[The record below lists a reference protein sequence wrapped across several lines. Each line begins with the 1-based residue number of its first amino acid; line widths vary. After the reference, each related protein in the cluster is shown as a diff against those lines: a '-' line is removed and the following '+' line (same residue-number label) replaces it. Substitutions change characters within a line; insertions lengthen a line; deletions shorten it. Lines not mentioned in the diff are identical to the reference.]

1 MSLIEDIDYEKTKAE
16 LKDKKWRKDNLH
28 GSAEFTWHM
37 RQHIELLEAVLL
49 QYRRANNIFEIG
61 DYVLPISNHS
71 NEVHFLSEWYIDGL
85 DFRYKKNSG
94 GWGVIVKSSMVD
106 SWRHATD
113 KEIAKGFRDE

>member
-1 MSLIEDIDYEKTKAE
+1 MSLIEQLGGYEEAK
-16 LKDKKWRKDNLH
+16 
-28 GSAEFTWHM
+28 
-37 RQHIELLEAVLL
+37 AVLALENRLPSPNTRYCIDIEYALL
-49 QYRRANNIFEIG
+49 QHRRENNIFEVG